1 MHKSSTMLFVAT
13 LVGSI
18 FCAPA
23 TQAQDSNTLDRHLE
37 HQQWQRLQDH
47 QNQSRTMSPGDKKA
61 AQASSKPQL
70 QTCSADALPAADR
83 RHLEA
88 EYVRRARADGKVS
101 ADAWVREQGKQ
112 FRLKLIAQGV
122 CSDPEADTRSAAN
135 NRAKPDQKG
144 CDMVMR
150 PVAGLGGAPMTMAM
164 VPDCGDD

>member
-1 MHKSSTMLFVAT
+1 MRASSTLLVMAM
-13 LVGSI
+13 LVGQT

-23 TQAQDSNTLDRHLE
+23 VQAQDSNTLDRHLE

-47 QNQSRTMSPGDKKA
+47 QNQSRSMKPRDRTA
-61 AQASSKPQL
+61 AQSSSKPQL

-83 RHLEA
+83 RRLEA
-88 EYVRRARADGKVS
+88 DYVRRARADGKAS
-101 ADAWVREQGKQ
+101 ADAWVREQGRQ

-122 CSDPEADTRSAAN
+122 CSNFEEGTRAAAN
-135 NRAKPDQKG
+135 NRGKSDQKG
-144 CDMVMR
+144 CDMVLR